1 MKKSLFLLVSLSSL
15 LLGTSCSSDDNNNT
29 TPILQPSDGAVL
41 QPLVGGSTQP
51 NQVFVDLSTESSQ
64 QVNRGSWDLGF
75 YSGSSFRV
83 VINSSVQMA
92 VKKLTTTDIT
102 QAVEEDL
109 AVAVGTFDPQN
120 VVFIDEPSGN
130 IAQTAIAEVSDND
143 AENFVY
149 LVNLGTQIP
158 NIPAATGAINTA
170 GASRG
175 WKKIRVLKS
184 GNQYKLQ
191 FADLNASQFTEV
203 NISKNPDYHFTFFSM
218 ISNAVVQV
226 EPKKTEWDLNFT
238 TFTNIIPNAGSY
250 FYSDIILTNSRG
262 GTLAYQV
269 LNSEG
274 VTYDS
279 FTKTMV
285 DESLFSN
292 DQRAIGANWRN
303 GGGPNSLPNV
313 RDDRFF
319 VLKDVTGN
327 YYKIQ
332 FISMTNSSGERGN
345 PTFQYAILN

>member
-1 MKKSLFLLVSLSSL
+1 
-15 LLGTSCSSDDNNNT
+15 
-29 TPILQPSDGAVL
+29 
-41 QPLVGGSTQP
+41 
-51 NQVFVDLSTESSQ
+51 
-64 QVNRGSWDLGF
+64 
-75 YSGSSFRV
+75 
-83 VINSSVQMA
+83 
-92 VKKLTTTDIT
+92 
-102 QAVEEDL
+102 VEEDL

-120 VVFIDEPSGN
+120 VAFIDDPSGN
-130 IAQTAIAEVSDND
+130 ITQTALSEVSENN

-191 FADLNASQFTEV
+191 YADLNASQFTEV
-203 NISKNPDYHFTFFSM
+203 NISKNPDYHFTYFSF
-218 ISNAVVQV
+218 ITNAVVQV
-226 EPKKTEWDLNFT
+226 EPKKMDWDLKFT

-250 FYSDIILTNSRG
+250 FFSDIVVTNSKS

-269 LNSEG
+269 MNSED
-274 VTYDS
+274 VSFDS

-285 DESLFSN
+285 DETLFSN
-292 DQRAIGANWRN
+292 DQRAIGAQWRN
-303 GGGPNSLPNV
+303 GGGPNALPNV

-319 VLKDVTGN
+319 VLKDVAGN

-332 FISMTNSSGERGN
+332 FISMTNSVGERGN